1 VVTALAGHVVIMRS
15 HTFTV
20 GDRIPMGGA
29 RGDLRALTLMQTK
42 IMEMGAAAGRGGRDP
57 AM

>member
-20 GDRIPMGGA
+20 GDRIPMGG
-29 RGDLRALTLMQTK
+29 
-42 IMEMGAAAGRGGRDP
+42 GAATSGR
-57 AM
+57 